1 MNILSLFFIFLLMI
15 NIAAQT
21 IDNKLKNNRQDLDKV
36 REEIELLKRDIT
48 KTNIKSS
55 STLEQIKTIEK
66 ELALLSRAKQLLQKE
81 NNLLDQKIVGLQKE
95 LALNKRHLGELQEHY
110 TRRVLYNYK
119 YGRLQNLDLLFN
131 SESINQALIRYK
143 YLKYFAEQETRLIN
157 KIKYQIEEIK
167 YMEKSLTESRNQKQ
181 KILKEKELEQAKYIT
196 RKKAKQLLVKELK
209 WTLADQ
215 QKRLQQAVE
224 EYKKLYQIIVNLER
238 QRKLR
243 EGKGDSQQAYS
254 LNLKDFRKT
263 KGKLPWPVKGSLLH
277 TYGRQRDPIS
287 KTTINN
293 TGIDIKAASGTQV
306 YSVFWGIVSMITN
319 LSGYGNT
326 VILDHGEG
334 YYTVYSHLDEIFV
347 DTDDLVTTG
356 KVIGLVGDSGS
367 LEGSKLHFALFANQK
382 PENPQHWLR

>member
-1 MNILSLFFIFLLMI
+1 MNIITVSFIFLIIFNL
-15 NIAAQT
+15 AAQT
-21 IDNKLKNNRQDLDKV
+21 FDEKLRNNRQNLDRV
-36 REEIELLKRDIT
+36 REEIELLKRDIS

-55 STLEQIKTIEK
+55 STLDQIKNIEK
-66 ELALLSRAKQLLQKE
+66 ELALLSKAEQLLRKE
-81 NNLLDQKIVGLQKE
+81 NNLLKQKIMGLQNE
-95 LALNKRHLGELQEHY
+95 LAMSKHHLRELQDHY
-110 TRRVLYNYK
+110 IHRVVYDYK
-119 YGRLQNLDLLFN
+119 YGRIQNLELLFD
-131 SESINQALIRYK
+131 SGSINQALIRYK
-143 YLKYFAEQETRLIN
+143 YLKYFAEQETRLVN
-157 KIKYQIEEIK
+157 KIKYQIEEIQ
-167 YMEKSLTESRNQKQ
+167 YMEQSLTESLNHQQKT
-181 KILKEKELEQAKYIT
+181 LKEKELEHEKYVAK
-196 RKKAKQLLVKELK
+196 KKAKQSLIKKLK

-215 QKRLQQAVE
+215 QKKLQQAEE
-224 EYKKLYQIIVNLER
+224 EYKKLYQLIVNLER

-243 EGKGDSQQAYS
+243 ESKDVSQENYS
-254 LNLKDFRKT
+254 FNLKDFKKN

-277 TYGRQRDPIS
+277 TYGKQRDPIS

-293 TGIDIKAASGTQV
+293 TGIDIKAKSGTEV
-306 YSVFWGIVSMITN
+306 YCVFWGIVSMITN

-382 PENPQHWLR
+382 PENPQQWLR